1 MWTKNVC
8 LHVHL
13 TNIDDHNRGKD
24 RYVTAQ
30 SVGSYTRG
38 VESGLWQR
46 ALLGAPSMQDN
57 TGGNDESLLMSLC
70 EAGQQSVTITG
81 VYKRNVD
88 LMFMHSN
95 TTIQHLEDV
104 VLAPA
109 LCDKTIKWSVR
120 FLVDKGV
127 ERVPLQSHPEH
138 PTTNRPL

>member
-1 MWTKNVC
+1 MAEG
-8 LHVHL
+8 
-13 TNIDDHNRGKD
+13 I
-24 RYVTAQ
+24 
-30 SVGSYTRG
+30 VGST
-38 VESGLWQR
+38 
-46 ALLGAPSMQDN
+46 PSTHDN
-57 TGGNDESLLMSLC
+57 TSGNDQSFLKYLC
-70 EAGQQSVTITG
+70 EQAQQSVTITG
-81 VYKRNVD
+81 VYKKHVD
-88 LMFMHSN
+88 LMSKHSN

>member
-1 MWTKNVC
+1 MAEG
-8 LHVHL
+8 
-13 TNIDDHNRGKD
+13 I
-24 RYVTAQ
+24 A
-30 SVGSYTRG
+30 GST
-38 VESGLWQR
+38 
-46 ALLGAPSMQDN
+46 PSTQDN
-57 TGGNDESLLMSLC
+57 TGGNDKSFLMSLC

-138 PTTNRPL
+138 PTTNRPA